1 MQIKLTFI
9 ITLFI
14 FSLTGF
20 SYAQNLEISGT
31 VKDENNMPLPGVNIL
46 VKGTARGVQAD
57 FDGNYIISAS
67 KGDVLIY
74 SFVGYATQEIPVV
87 DETNININLDLNTS
101 ALDEV
106 IVVGYGTSTKRNLTD
121 NVASVSAGEIND
133 IPIPSV
139 QSTLAAKAAGVQVTQ
154 VNGKAESGIK
164 VRVRGVSTISSS
176 QEPLYVVDGIPII
189 NSDENIN
196 DSPIN
201 PLISLNPDDIA
212 SIEIL
217 KDASSAAIYGARGT
231 NGVVLITTKRG
242 KSGDTKVSLSTSY
255 GWSEATNKRDFLN
268 TEQYVELIREAYLNV
283 GKTEADVTNDLNDIA
298 ENEAD
303 WKNAAVNTNWQDLAL
318 VEGAVQTLNLSA
330 SGGSEKT
337 QFFLSTGYNK
347 TDAIIRGNNLERYSF
362 RSNIDHNVSD
372 KLQIGVTSSISKT
385 QINRLA
391 NDNQFSTP
399 LQAIAQ
405 LPFTK
410 PFLDN
415 GVPNPDTFYYNFLN
429 QEYNAENTTTIW
441 RTIANA
447 YAQYQIIPSL
457 SFRSELG
464 YDLNV
469 QTAETFDGQLTESQ
483 SVGGFGRAN
492 SVQNEKYTLNNYF
505 NFFTTI
511 SDDVNLEATAG
522 MSFEDD
528 RRRQQDVQG
537 QGFPSDD
544 LRTVDSASEIVGGG
558 SSRTQFTFLSYFG
571 RVNFNVLDKYLF
583 KGSLRYDGSSRFG
596 KDEQYGLFPAVSGAW
611 IMSDEDFLKDSDILT
626 LLKLRASWGV
636 TGNAGIGDFASRSL
650 IDGESYN
657 GRPALEPT
665 QLGDPSLKWETTIQ
679 YDFGLDFGFANNRI
693 SGQIDYYSKTTSDLI
708 LDEPIPSTSGYN
720 SLTRNVGELKNTGI
734 ELVLDTK
741 NVVGTDFRWSSSF
754 NISYNKNEVTK
765 LPGGDIV
772 SGENIVRKDEIL
784 ASFYIVEYAG
794 ADPNN
799 GDALYVSNSLNADGT
814 RDKTLTNDYNSATR
828 VVLGSPFPDLIAGFT
843 NNLYYKNFDFSFT
856 FQGQWGASIYNGGG
870 RFQSANGDYY
880 DNQSIDQLNRWQNPG
895 DITNVPQARFLAG
908 NGSQNSSRYLQ
919 GADFIR
925 LRNLTL
931 GFTLPDSFN
940 KSLNIDELRIYFTGV
955 NILTFTNYSDY
966 DPESTYD
973 IDANSNINVGTAFYS
988 APPAKTYTVGVNF
1001 QF

>member
-1 MQIKLTFI
+1 MEIKLTFI
-9 ITLFI
+9 LMLSVLS
-14 FSLTGF
+14 FSGF
-20 SYAQNLEISGT
+20 SHAQDQEVRGT
-31 VKDENNMPLPGVNIL
+31 VKDENNLPLPGVNIL
-46 VKGTARGVQAD
+46 IKGTSRGVQAD

-74 SFVGYATQEIPVV
+74 SFVGYATQEIPV
-87 DETNININLDLNTS
+87 DDKTNINVTLDLDTA

-139 QSTLAAKAAGVQVTQ
+139 QSTLSAKAAGVQVTQ

-255 GWSEATNKRDFLN
+255 GWSEATRKRNFLN
-268 TEQYVELIREAYLNV
+268 TQQYVELIREAYINV
-283 GKTEADVTNDLNDIA
+283 GDTEEDLTADLNDLA
-298 ENEAD
+298 ESEAD

-318 VEGAVQTLNLSA
+318 VNGAVQTINLNA
-330 SGGSEKT
+330 SGGTEKT

-347 TDAIIRGNNLERYSF
+347 TDAIIRGNNLERYNF
-362 RSNIDHNVSD
+362 RSNIDHNVSN

-415 GVPNPDTFYYNFLN
+415 GVPNPNTFYYNFLN
-429 QEYNAENTTTIW
+429 QEYNAENKTSIW

-447 YAQYQIIPSL
+447 YVQYQIIPSL

-464 YDLNV
+464 YDINV
-469 QTAETFDGQLTESQ
+469 QTAETFAGHLTESQ
-483 SVGGFGRAN
+483 SVGGFARAN

-505 NFFTTI
+505 NFFTAI
-511 SDDVNLEATAG
+511 ADDINLEATVG

-528 RRRQQDVQG
+528 RRKEQDVQG

-571 RVNFNVLDKYLF
+571 RVNLNILNKYLF

-596 KDEQYGLFPAVSGAW
+596 KNEQYGLFPAISGAW
-611 IMSDEDFLKDSDILT
+611 ILSDENFLKNNDVFY
-626 LLKLRASWGV
+626 LLKIRASWGV
-636 TGNAGIGDFASRSL
+636 TGNAGIGNFASRSL
-650 IDGESYN
+650 IEGASYN

-665 QLGDPSLKWETTIQ
+665 QLGDASLKWETTNQ
-679 YDFGLDFGFANNRI
+679 YDFGLDFGFVNNRI
-693 SGQIDYYSKTTSDLI
+693 SGQFDYYSKTTSDLI
-708 LDEPIPSTSGYN
+708 LAEPIPATSGYTN
-720 SLTRNVGELKNTGI
+720 LTRNVGELKNTGV
-734 ELVLDTK
+734 ELVVDTK
-741 NVVGTDFRWSSSF
+741 NVVGEDFRWSSSF
-754 NISYNKNEVTK
+754 NISYNKNKITE

-772 SGENIVRKDEIL
+772 SGENIVRKGEIL
-784 ASFYIVEYAG
+784 ASFYMVEYAG
-794 ADPNN
+794 ADPDN
-799 GDALYVSNSLNADGT
+799 GDALFVSNNLNADGT
-814 RDKTLTNDYNSATR
+814 RDKTLINDYNSATR
-828 VVLGSPFPDLIAGFT
+828 VILGSPFPDFIAGFT
-843 NNLYYKNFDFSFT
+843 NNLYYKDFDFSFT

-895 DITNVPQARFLAG
+895 DITNVPQARFLGG
-908 NGSQNSSRYLQ
+908 NGTQNSSRYLQ

-931 GFTLPDSFN
+931 GFTLPDSFS
-940 KSLNIDELRIYFTGV
+940 KSVNIEQLRIYFTGV
-955 NILTFTNYSDY
+955 NLLTFTDYTGY

-973 IDANSNINVGTAFYS
+973 VDANSNINVGTAFYS
-988 APPAKTYTVGVNF
+988 APPG
-1001 QF
+1001 QDIHRWG